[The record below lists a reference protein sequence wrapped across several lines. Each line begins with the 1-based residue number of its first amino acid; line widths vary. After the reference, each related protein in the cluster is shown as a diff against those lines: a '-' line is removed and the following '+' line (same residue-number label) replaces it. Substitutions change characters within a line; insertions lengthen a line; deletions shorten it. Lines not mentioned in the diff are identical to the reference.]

1 MPSQEDILLDAM
13 RDGMTI
19 TPDLAH
25 ALCGTYACHSVMARI
40 RKRGFDIACDM
51 KRHGRSV
58 WGEYR
63 LVGQVDL
70 AL

>member
-1 MPSQEDILLDAM
+1 MQSQEDILLQAM
-13 RDGMTI
+13 REGRTI
-19 TPDLAH
+19 TPSVANE
-25 ALCGTYACHSVMARI
+25 LCGTYACHSVMARI
-40 RKRGFDIACDM
+40 RKRGYDIACVM

-63 LVGQVDL
+63 LVGQAEL

>member
-1 MPSQEDILLDAM
+1 MPSQEDILLEAM

-40 RKRGFDIACDM
+40 RKRGFDVACVM
-51 KRHGRSV
+51 NRNGRSV

-63 LVGQVDL
+63 LVGQTEM